1 LADIQLK
8 REGNAFILNLGQDE
22 NRLDRVFLDEV
33 GHALDQV
40 EASTDP
46 IVLVTTA
53 DGKFYSNG
61 FNLGWMGSIAREE
74 ARTFL
79 NDTQALWARLLVFG
93 VPTVAALNGHAF
105 GAGAVMALAHDYRV
119 MRGDR
124 GYFCFPEVDL
134 KLRFRPGMLALI
146 QRRLSP
152 AAFRDAL
159 LTGARYGGAEA
170 EARGIVDEAAPLEE
184 LTTRAIERASAAAG
198 KDRNSLHTLKL
209 AMYQEVFDLLNA
221 G

>member
-1 LADIQLK
+1 MADIQLK
-8 REGNAFILNLGQDE
+8 REGNTFILNLGKDE
-22 NRLDRVFLDEV
+22 NRLDRAFLDEV

-46 IVLVTTA
+46 VVLVTTA
-53 DGKFYSNG
+53 EGKFYSNG

-79 NDTQALWARLLVFG
+79 NDTQAFWARLLVFG

-119 MRGDR
+119 MRADR

-159 LTGARYGGAEA
+159 LTGTRCGGAGGHRCSLSLPRI
-170 EARGIVDEAAPLEE
+170 RGPAFESRPGHHLFAQ
-184 LTTRAIERASAAAG
+184 
-198 KDRNSLHTLKL
+198 L
-209 AMYQEVFDLLNA
+209 ADCPCR
-221 G
+221 

>member
-1 LADIQLK
+1 MADIQLK
-8 REGNAFILNLGQDE
+8 REGNAFILNLGKGE
-22 NRLDRVFLDEV
+22 NRLDRTFLDEV

-46 IVLVTTA
+46 VVLVTTA
-53 DGKFYSNG
+53 EGKFYSNG

-79 NDTQALWARLLVFG
+79 NDTQAFWARLLVFA

-105 GAGAVMALAHDYRV
+105 GAGAVLALAHDYRV

-159 LTGARYGGAEA
+159 LTGARYGGVEA
-170 EARGIVDEAAPLEE
+170 EARGIVDAAAPLEE
-184 LTTRAIERASAAAG
+184 LTARAIERASEASG
-198 KDRNSLHTLKL
+198 KDRDTLHKLKL
-209 AMYQEVFDLLNA
+209 AMYKEAFDLLNA

>member
-1 LADIQLK
+1 MADIQLK
-8 REGNAFILNLGQDE
+8 REGNAFILNLGKGE
-22 NRLDRVFLDEV
+22 NRLDRTFLDEV

-46 IVLVTTA
+46 VVLVTTA
-53 DGKFYSNG
+53 EGKFYSNG

-79 NDTQALWARLLVFG
+79 NDTQAFWARLLVFS

-159 LTGARYGGAEA
+159 LTGARYGGVEA
-170 EARGIVDEAAPLEE
+170 EARGIVDAAAPLEE
-184 LTTRAIERASAAAG
+184 LTARAIERASEASG
-198 KDRNSLHTLKL
+198 KDRDTLHKLKL
-209 AMYQEVFDLLNA
+209 AMYKEAFDLLNA

>member
-1 LADIQLK
+1 MADIQLK
-8 REGNAFILNLGQDE
+8 REGNTFILNLGKDE
-22 NRLDRVFLDEV
+22 NRLDRAFLDEV
-33 GHALDQV
+33 GHSLDQV

-46 IVLVTTA
+46 VVLVTTA
-53 DGKFYSNG
+53 EGKFYSNG

-79 NDTQALWARLLVFG
+79 NDTQAFWARLLVFG

-119 MRGDR
+119 MRADR

-159 LTGARYGGAEA
+159 LTGTRYSGAEA

-184 LTTRAIERASAAAG
+184 LMARAIKRVSAAAG

-209 AMYQEVFDLLNA
+209 AMYRESFDLLNA

>member
-1 LADIQLK
+1 MADIQLE
-8 REGNAFILNLGQDE
+8 REGNAFILNLGKGE

-46 IVLVTTA
+46 VVLVTTA

-79 NDTQALWARLLVFG
+79 NDTQAFWARLLVFG

-105 GAGAVMALAHDYRV
+105 GAGAVLALAHDYRV
-119 MRGDR
+119 MREDR

-170 EARGIVDEAAPLEE
+170 EVRGIVDEAAPLEA
-184 LTTRAIERASAAAG
+184 LTARAISRASAAAG
-198 KDRNSLHTLKL
+198 KDRKSVHTLKL
-209 AMYQEVFDLLNA
+209 AMYREAFDLLNA